1 MRTTN
6 TFGIQFIARM
16 NKVKEGLAPIYVRV
30 TVDAKIAYLTGF
42 SDKSHFN
49 RIFKNVTGKSPSV
62 YRKGLTKK

>member
-49 RIFKNVTGKSPSV
+49 RILRMLRGKAPPFTV
-62 YRKGLTKK
+62 KA